1 MYRFLLTPRWWGI
14 NLFVVLAIPFCV
26 FMGTWQLG
34 RFEDRVQSHEQAE
47 KQPDPSTRAAKPL
60 DELLPVD
67 KVTSGRP
74 AVATGTYADQFLVPG
89 RELDDRQGFYVLN
102 MLRTDSGKALPVVRG
117 WLPGSASDAK
127 VPAAPRGEVTVTGDL
142 QASENARSKGVDVRG
157 GLPGGQLGM
166 ISAATLVNLV
176 PYDVYDAWVTLPKP
190 EAGGTGGAMKPV
202 PAAAPEGSGLDLK
215 AFQNLG
221 YTGEW
226 FVFAG
231 FVLFMWFRLV
241 RREAEA
247 ARDVALGLVPDGA
260 EAGAEESGAGSE
272 ESRAGAAGSEESS
285 GAAGP
290 QVSETA
296 ADRLEAGA
304 GGSEAGS
311 DGADVGPVGSE
322 APAGS
327 RDPVGSQNPADSQ
340 DPVGSQDAVGSQGSG
355 VAGDVRAAEAG
366 SGR

>member
-47 KQPDPSTRAAKPL
+47 KAPDPSTRAAKPL

-74 AVATGTYADQFLVPG
+74 ATATGTYADQFLVPG
-89 RELDDRQGFYVLN
+89 RKLDDRQGFYVLN
-102 MLRTDSGKALPVVRG
+102 LLRTDSGKALPVVRG
-117 WLPGSASDAK
+117 WLPGSATDAR
-127 VPAAPRGEVTVTGDL
+127 VPAAPKGEVTVVGDL
-142 QASENARSKGVDVRG
+142 QASENTRSDGVNARG
-157 GLPGGQLGM
+157 GLPSGQIGM

-176 PYDVYDAWVTLPKP
+176 PYDVYDAWVTLPEA
-190 EAGGTGGAMKPV
+190 EAGGAGGAMKPV

-226 FVFAG
+226 FVFAA

-247 ARDVALGLVPDGA
+247 ERDIALGLVP
-260 EAGAEESGAGSE
+260 EEP
-272 ESRAGAAGSEESS
+272 
-285 GAAGP
+285 GP
-290 QVSETA
+290 
-296 ADRLEAGA
+296 
-304 GGSEAGS
+304 
-311 DGADVGPVGSE
+311 
-322 APAGS
+322 
-327 RDPVGSQNPADSQ
+327 
-340 DPVGSQDAVGSQGSG
+340 GSQDAPEGPGNTPEGPEDAAPGAPEDPSSPDYD
-355 VAGDVRAAEAG
+355 VASTPVR
-366 SGR
+366 

>member
-1 MYRFLLTPRWWGI
+1 VYRFLLTPRWWGI

-89 RELDDRQGFYVLN
+89 RELDDRQGFYVLSL
-102 MLRTDSGKALPVVRG
+102 LRTDSGKALPVVRG
-117 WLPGSASDAK
+117 WLPGSASEAR
-127 VPAAPRGEVTVTGDL
+127 VPAAPEGEVTVTGDL
-142 QASENARSKGVDVRG
+142 QASENAHSDGVDVRG
-157 GLPGGQLGM
+157 GLPGGQVGM

-176 PYDVYDAWVTLPKP
+176 PYDVYDAWVTLPG
-190 EAGGTGGAMKPV
+190 AGAGAADGAMKPV
-202 PAAAPEGSGLDLK
+202 PAAAPQGSGLDLK

-247 ARDVALGLVPDGA
+247 ERDIALGLVPADA
-260 EAGAEESGAGSE
+260 QAPSSQESQE
-272 ESRAGAAGSEESS
+272 PQESPESPEDS
-285 GAAGP
+285 SSP
-290 QVSETA
+290 QDDPSSP
-296 ADRLEAGA
+296 DY
-304 GGSEAGS
+304 
-311 DGADVGPVGSE
+311 DVASTPV
-322 APAGS
+322 
-327 RDPVGSQNPADSQ
+327 R
-340 DPVGSQDAVGSQGSG
+340 
-355 VAGDVRAAEAG
+355 
-366 SGR
+366 

>member
-1 MYRFLLTPRWWGI
+1 MLTPRWWGI

-47 KQPDPSTRAAKPL
+47 KAPDPSTRAAKPL

-74 AVATGTYADQFLVPG
+74 ATATGTYADQFLVPG
-89 RELDDRQGFYVLN
+89 RTLEDRQGFYVLN
-102 MLRTDSGKALPVVRG
+102 LLRTDSGKALPVVRG
-117 WLPGSASDAK
+117 WLPGSATDAR
-127 VPAAPRGEVTVTGDL
+127 VPAAPKGEVTVVGDL
-142 QASENARSKGVDVRG
+142 QASENTRSDGVNARG
-157 GLPGGQLGM
+157 GLPSGQVGM

-176 PYDVYDAWVTLPKP
+176 PYDVYDAWVTLPEA
-190 EAGGTGGAMKPV
+190 EAGGAGGAMKPV

-226 FVFAG
+226 FVFAA

-247 ARDVALGLVPDGA
+247 ERDIALGLVP
-260 EAGAEESGAGSE
+260 EEP
-272 ESRAGAAGSEESS
+272 
-285 GAAGP
+285 GP
-290 QVSETA
+290 
-296 ADRLEAGA
+296 
-304 GGSEAGS
+304 
-311 DGADVGPVGSE
+311 
-322 APAGS
+322 
-327 RDPVGSQNPADSQ
+327 
-340 DPVGSQDAVGSQGSG
+340 GSQDAPEGPENTPEGPEDAAKGASEDPSSPDYD
-355 VAGDVRAAEAG
+355 VASTPVR
-366 SGR
+366 

>member
-1 MYRFLLTPRWWGI
+1 M
-14 NLFVVLAIPFCV
+14 
-26 FMGTWQLG
+26 
-34 RFEDRVQSHEQAE
+34 
-47 KQPDPSTRAAKPL
+47 
-60 DELLPVD
+60 
-67 KVTSGRP
+67 
-74 AVATGTYADQFLVPG
+74 
-89 RELDDRQGFYVLN
+89 
-102 MLRTDSGKALPVVRG
+102 
-117 WLPGSASDAK
+117 
-127 VPAAPRGEVTVTGDL
+127 TGDL

-260 EAGAEESGAGSE
+260 EAGSEESGAGA
-272 ESRAGAAGSEESS
+272 AGAEESS

-290 QVSETA
+290 EGSETG

-327 RDPVGSQNPADSQ
+327 RDPVGSQTPA
-340 DPVGSQDAVGSQGSG
+340 GSQDAVGSQGSG